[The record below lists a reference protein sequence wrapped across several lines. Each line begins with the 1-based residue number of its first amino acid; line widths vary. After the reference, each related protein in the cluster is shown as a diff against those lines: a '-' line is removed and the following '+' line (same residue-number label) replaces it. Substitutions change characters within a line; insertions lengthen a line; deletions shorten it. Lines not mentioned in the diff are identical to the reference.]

1 MYMSRYMLEIP
12 LFLPS
17 DVNSVLQRF
26 EKTVCLLRNTLAGRS
41 VGFGHHNET
50 IKSLNTY
57 RNKGL
62 EEIKVACVSV
72 QQLPENENIQ
82 EVCCSGDRTS
92 L

>member
-1 MYMSRYMLEIP
+1 MMPMSRYMLEIP

-26 EKTVCLLRNTLAGRS
+26 EKTVCLLRNILVGRS
-41 VGFGHHNET
+41 VEFCYHNKR

-57 RNKGL
+57 RNKQL
-62 EEIKVACVSV
+62 EEIKKVACVSV

-82 EVCCSGDRTS
+82 EIY
-92 L
+92 